1 MKILA
6 VVVTHNRAT
15 LLLRCIEALMQQS
28 RAPDEILVV
37 NNASTDNTLSLLS
50 QFDIQ
55 VLTQENLGS
64 AGGWYAGLDYA
75 VNNDFDFCWLMDD
88 DGYPDPDALVSLEK
102 NFPQDYACL
111 SSIVLSESDPSNLV
125 FPMPLLNYEMHPT
138 LYPFKRKIY
147 QFELLPKNLTIYPF
161 AHLFNGALILTEA
174 VKKIGNIN
182 KNYFIMGDEVDYFY
196 RLREYGKVGTLLHA
210 KHYHPDVSMR
220 PYSKVKIYYLLKNTI
235 INHSQYMD
243 HALIRNI
250 ALLIIIF
257 LRVLRRN
264 GPIFLLGLIFD
275 RKLLLWKAMVSA
287 LNGQLGKDY
296 QK

>member
-28 RAPDEILVV
+28 RAPDEILIV
-37 NNASTDNTLSLLS
+37 NNASTDDTLKVLS
-50 QFDIQ
+50 QFNLQ
-55 VLTQENLGS
+55 VITQENLGS
-64 AGGWYAGLDYA
+64 AGGWYTGLDYA
-75 VNNDFDFCWLMDD
+75 VSNDFNFCWLMDD

-102 NFPQDYACL
+102 NFSPDDACL
-111 SSIVLSESDPSNLV
+111 SSVVLSESNPSNLV
-125 FPMPLLNYEMHPT
+125 FPMPLLNHDMHPT
-138 LYPFKRKIY
+138 LYPFKRKFY
-147 QFELLPKNLTIYPF
+147 QFELLPNDLKIYPF
-161 AHLFNGALILTEA
+161 AHLFNGALISTDA

-196 RLREYGKVGTLLHA
+196 RLREYGNVGTLLQA

-235 INHSQYMD
+235 INHSRYMD
-243 HALIRNI
+243 HALVRNI
-250 ALLIIIF
+250 ALLLIIF

-264 GPIFLLGLIFD
+264 GLLFLFSLIFD
-275 RKLLLWKAMVSA
+275 RKLLLWNAMVGA
-287 LNGQLGKDY
+287 WNGRLGKDY
-296 QK
+296 